1 MTRYF
6 VTRHT
11 GALAW
16 AKQHGYTFDVHVS
29 HLEPTHA
36 FVAGDVV
43 AGTLPVNIVADL
55 CAQGVVYLNLSL
67 QLPVALRGQELTAE
81 QLQQCE
87 ARLEQLMV
95 TRPTG

>member
-6 VTRHT
+6 ITRHT

-16 AKQHGYTFDVHVS
+16 AAQQGYTFDVHLS
-29 HLEPTHA
+29 HLDPTHR
-36 FVAGDVV
+36 FEHGDVV

-67 QLPVALRGQELTAE
+67 QLPADLRGQELTVA
-81 QLQQCE
+81 QLQQCD
-87 ARLEQLMV
+87 ARLEQLVV
-95 TRPTG
+95 TRPNR